1 MIIPFIIAAISMGI
15 VYLYGCIGE
24 TIIEKGGN
32 LNLGIPGIMCL
43 GVLGGAV
50 GVNVYCSIFGATN
63 ISTPGILAVSIFF
76 SFMFAS
82 LGGLIYAVLTVSL
95 QANQNVT
102 GLTLTTFGVGLMKFL
117 GSNMNR
123 NYFTNAAKAIKK
135 LFPNVLEMG
144 FNHNASSKFA
154 QVLIKIGEAMANIF
168 LSYGFLVYLAFI
180 LAIATGLFIRY
191 TRCGLF
197 LRSIGESPK
206 TADAQGI
213 NVTVY
218 KYLAILIGSG
228 IAGLGGLYYVMDRSG
243 GTTFVEASIEAFGWL
258 SVALVIFSMWKPWV
272 GALGSILFGGLYVLP
287 QYIGISNIQ
296 IKLFDLLPYVVTV
309 LVLILT
315 SILDAKSSQPPASLG
330 VNYYREDR

>member
-1 MIIPFIIAAISMGI
+1 MIAFIIAAISMGV

-43 GVLGGAV
+43 GALGGAV
-50 GVNVYCSIFGATN
+50 GVNFYFNIFNTTDPN
-63 ISTPGILAVSIFF
+63 TFLILFVSMLF
-76 SFMFAS
+76 SFLFAS
-82 LGGLIYAVLTVSL
+82 LGGLIYAFLTVSL

-102 GLTLTTFGVGLMKFL
+102 GLALTTFGVGMMKFL
-117 GSNMNR
+117 GSNMNQEK
-123 NYFTNAAKAIKK
+123 FTLASKAIKRLFTFSSNMGDFGK
-135 LFPNVLEMG
+135 LF
-144 FNHNASSKFA
+144 F
-154 QVLIKIGEAMANIF
+154 
-168 LSYGFLVYLAFI
+168 SYGFLVYLVFMLAI
-180 LAIATGLFIRY
+180 LASLFIKYTRTGLY
-191 TRCGLF
+191 
-197 LRSIGESPK
+197 LRAVGESPK

-213 NVTVY
+213 NVSLY
-218 KYLAILIGSG
+218 KYLAIIIGSG

-243 GTTFVEASIEAFGWL
+243 GTTFVEAAIEAFGWL

-296 IKLFDLLPYVVTV
+296 LKLFNILPYVVTV
-309 LVLILT
+309 LVLIIT
-315 SILDAKSSQPPASLG
+315 SIFDAKNSQPPASLG